1 MKLHEKLSKAR
12 KEKGLSQLE
21 VAEAMQV
28 SRQAVSRWEVGSTA
42 PSVENLSL
50 LSELYGV
57 SLDYLIKDEEEK
69 FKPEEEQGN
78 KSEISTLQRKNAI
91 DNSNRKTKDNVK
103 KETLIITVIV
113 FLLIAVVCIAVILKK
128 TNGVSIDELKT
139 EQSIVEEGSDK
150 FNFNNMEIEKID

>member
-69 FKPEEEQGN
+69 VKPEEEQGN
-78 KSEISTLQRKNAI
+78 KSEISTLRI
-91 DNSNRKTKDNVK
+91 
-103 KETLIITVIV
+103 
-113 FLLIAVVCIAVILKK
+113 
-128 TNGVSIDELKT
+128 
-139 EQSIVEEGSDK
+139 
-150 FNFNNMEIEKID
+150 

>member
-69 FKPEEEQGN
+69 VKPEEEQGN
-78 KSEISTLQRKNAI
+78 KSEISTLRRENVI
-91 DNSNRKTKDNVK
+91 DNNDRKTKDNVK
-103 KETLIITVIV
+103 KKTLIITVIV
-113 FLLIAVVCIAVILKK
+113 FLLIAGVSIAVILKK

-150 FNFNNMEIEKID
+150 FNFNNMEIEKIS

>member
-69 FKPEEEQGN
+69 VKPEEEQGN
-78 KSEISTLQRKNAI
+78 KSEISTLRRENVI
-91 DNSNRKTKDNVK
+91 DNNDRKTKDNVK
-103 KETLIITVIV
+103 KKTLIITVIV
-113 FLLIAVVCIAVILKK
+113 FLLIAVVSIAVILKK

-150 FNFNNMEIEKID
+150 FNFNNMEIEKIS